1 MKLSAISVS
10 LNFLVKKSD
19 VTELLES
26 LSAALQI
33 ADSVI
38 LQVAGADVSLHLLH
52 VEGLLLSVVALL
64 GHLAVGLDLA
74 LGFLKKLALM
84 SFLELQVKLLL
95 SQLWLGPFFEATLDL
110 RR

>member
-1 MKLSAISVS
+1 LKLSAISVS

-19 VTELLES
+19 ITELLVS

-33 ADSVI
+33 AHSVI
-38 LQVAGADVSLHLLH
+38 LQVAGTDVSLHLLH
-52 VEGLLLSVVALL
+52 VEGFLLSVTLL

-84 SFLELQVKLLL
+84 SFLELHVKLFL